1 MTSVYI
7 RKKKL
12 KKIKTRE
19 TDVGWHEA
27 YYSC

>member
-1 MTSVYI
+1 MTSVLG
-7 RKKKL
+7 KTNKQL
-12 KKIKTRE
+12 KTRE